1 MKTISFKDRLFAI
14 VVSII
19 TVIALS
25 MMCLP
30 AHATEDLIDSV
41 PAEQIPAALGGKL
54 HGVKIEKETVKG
66 YGTIL
71 VTLNYDT
78 GKMLVRRFDGSI
90 YRTNIVDVVNK
101 AAETLKNATPEQQR
115 YVEALSEERISA
127 HDVCPY
133 LVGVIG
139 AAHGLAW
146 GKVLAL
152 AAVHPA
158 IAVLEALGESVFWT
172 WVGSHC

>member
-1 MKTISFKDRLFAI
+1 MKTTSFKDRLFAI

-19 TVIALS
+19 TVIALY

-30 AHATEDLIDSV
+30 AHATENLIDSV
-41 PAEQIPAALGGKL
+41 PAKQIPAALGGKL

-78 GKMLVRRFDGSI
+78 GKMIVRRFDGSI

-115 YVEALSEERISA
+115 YVEALSEDRISA

-139 AAHGLAW
+139 TAHGLAW
-146 GKVLAL
+146 G
-152 AAVHPA
+152 
-158 IAVLEALGESVFWT
+158 ESISSCSST
-172 WVGSHC
+172 PSYSCSGSTGRVSILDMGR